1 MVCRFLLWGLIR
13 HQFYIVSSQTVPY
26 SFGTTSPT
34 TTAQASILLW
44 FCSIRQGISCFA
56 IRIYDGPFRRLLTG
70 SVDSSGS
77 APSSAIAPTPLAG
90 IITSPMQIYGSSS
103 FPGSLQ
109 GFRNSRQL
117 RESERYFGDC
127 FPVFPAARLC
137 FFLRGALRFDPHRNL
152 PHPLHAFSGK
162 FFLYSPPS
170 CVVPTNVSLTFAHFS
185 FAFLS
190 NSSFRCAFGSSRF
203 TAVQCQLRQA
213 VT

>member
-13 HQFYIVSSQTVPY
+13 RQFYIVSSQTVPY
-26 SFGTTSPT
+26 SFGTMSPT

-56 IRIYDGPFRRLLTG
+56 TRICDGLFRRLLTG

-77 APSSAIAPTPLAG
+77 APSSAIVPTPPAG

-117 RESERYFGDC
+117 REYERYFGDC
-127 FPVFPAARLC
+127 LPVFPAARLC
-137 FFLRGALRFDPHRNL
+137 LFLRGALRFDPHRNL
-152 PHPLHAFSGK
+152 PHPLHAFSRQ
-162 FFLYSPPS
+162 FFS
-170 CVVPTNVSLTFAHFS
+170 HFS
-185 FAFLS
+185 AELC
-190 NSSFRCAFGSSRF
+190 SSD
-203 TAVQCQLRQA
+203 
-213 VT
+213 